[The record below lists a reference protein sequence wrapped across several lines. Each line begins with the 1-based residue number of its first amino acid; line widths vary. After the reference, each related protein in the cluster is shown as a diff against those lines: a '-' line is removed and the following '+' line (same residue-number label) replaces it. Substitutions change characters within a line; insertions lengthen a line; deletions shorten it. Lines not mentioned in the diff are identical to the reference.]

1 MGVVWRDFQFEG
13 FSRPERKVDA
23 RKFREIRKNMERKPR
38 PETLVRRRSRISTG
52 SNFEADFKII
62 QDSDDELVVSN
73 DSGSKFLNLYNKS

>member
-73 DSGSKFLNLYNKS
+73 DSGRKFLIYNKS